1 MATDHAGRPEISAGY
16 EFDCESLPIPSG
28 TKSFARLPRGD
39 EPDPIPTR
47 AWWIAGAMTAA
58 ALVLGLLLGRFFW

>member
-1 MATDHAGRPEISAGY
+1 MATEKAKRKSTAHIFDVDAIPGPPGR
-16 EFDCESLPIPSG
+16 
-28 TKSFARLPRGD
+28 KSRGRLPRGD

-58 ALVLGLLLGRFFW
+58 ALVAGILIGRFAF